1 MDITEK
7 KWDFFIA
14 HAGPDKQIAEQLY
27 DLLAGSAK
35 VFLDSRSLE
44 YGDNWDLTLAT
55 AQQQSRITVVLVT
68 KNTDN
73 AYYQRAEVAQAI
85 NMSREM
91 PDTHRIIPLIVDEA
105 STKGTIAEY
114 TLNLKQGLSLSS
126 TVTLETA
133 AFRLLATLKRSQY
146 QTVLFD
152 SREGAASH
160 FRGYPNSFWTGKGKE
175 SKRSSPVGEGEL
187 NIEIGGVL
195 AITRTSREG
204 RFEVQLYEHG
214 SIGPKN
220 ARKIFPP
227 SEQAVAERRL
237 WIHCETRTDGA
248 KHEIRFVLKNDA
260 TETWLASEKR
270 IVDSKDWKELDVYFR
285 IDPKLDFWFRID
297 NEEVSSVPSE
307 LRLRNIVLREWS

>member
-1 MDITEK
+1 MNITDK

-14 HAGPDKQIAEQLY
+14 HPGPDAAIAEQLY

-44 YGDNWDLTLAT
+44 LGDDWDLTLAE
-55 AQQQSRITVVLVT
+55 AQQQSRITIVLVT
-68 KNTDN
+68 QNTDN

-85 NMSREM
+85 NMSR
-91 PDTHRIIPLIVDEA
+91 DSAVSHRIIPLIVDDA

-152 SREGAASH
+152 SRQGAASH
-160 FRGYPNSFWTGKGKE
+160 FRGNPSCFWTGKGKE
-175 SKRSSPVGEGEL
+175 AKPSSPVAEGTFTV
-187 NIEIGGVL
+187 EIGGVL
-195 AITRTSREG
+195 AITRTSPEG
-204 RFEVQLYEHG
+204 RYELLLFEHESV
-214 SIGPKN
+214 GPKS

-237 WIHCETRTDGA
+237 WIHCEARTDGA
-248 KHEIRFVLKNDA
+248 KHGLRFVLKNEA
-260 TETWLASEKR
+260 TESWLASEKR
-270 IVDSKDWKELDVYFR
+270 IVDSKDWKELDVYLR
-285 IDPKLDFWFRID
+285 VDPKLDFWFRID
-297 NEEVSSVPSE
+297 NEEVSTVPSE